1 MTDATNP
8 ADDAFLYSGHIQN
21 SDNLKAF
28 LNHAIRCNASDVF
41 IQAGKRIRGQV
52 HGRLVYLTRYTIQM
66 DQLTT
71 FLRLVIGNDE
81 IRTALAAQRDY
92 DMAFTIPDDK
102 ENDRHGV
109 AKKNRFR
116 LNATPVYNVGA
127 DGGQVVLRHIPSEPP
142 LLSEV
147 GFPDELI
154 KEFALQQGAFL
165 IAGETG
171 SGKTTT
177 FAACIR
183 FILTNDTPIR
193 GNIVTYEAP
202 VEYLFTGIESDHCLI
217 AQSEIG
223 RHLESFEAGVRN
235 AMRRKPSLV
244 VIGEMRDAET
254 IQAAVEASNTGHPV
268 FGTIHASNSAMI
280 IQRMVQRYPSYAQ
293 HQAFTDIVQICR
305 LLMSQTLV
313 AKKGGG
319 RVCLRDWLIIT
330 PDRQEQLLEAGYANH
345 AKLMKQWM
353 VSGENGRDMLTT
365 IHKEWVDGRIDDQT
379 RDEAQKRYGGIVSK
393 DDNSKGE

>member
-1 MTDATNP
+1 MKDATNP
-8 ADDAFLYSGHIQN
+8 DQEAFLYQGHIQN
-21 SDNLKAF
+21 SDNLRAF
-28 LNHAIRCNASDVF
+28 LNHAIRCKASDVF
-41 IQAGKRIRGQV
+41 LQAGKRIRAEV
-52 HGRLVYLTRYTIQM
+52 HGRMIYLSRYSLQM
-66 DQLTT
+66 DQLTN

-92 DMAFTIPDDK
+92 DMAFSIPDDRETDK
-102 ENDRHGV
+102 MGV
-109 AKKNRFR
+109 AKKHRFR

-142 LLSEV
+142 LLSDV
-147 GFPDELI
+147 GFPDELMD
-154 KEFALQQGAFL
+154 EFTLQQGIFL

-183 FILTNDTPIR
+183 HILTHDTPIR
-193 GNIVTYEAP
+193 GNIVTYESP
-202 VEYLFTGIESDHCLI
+202 VEYLFTGIESDHCMI

-223 RHLESFEAGVRN
+223 RHLPTFADGVRN
-235 AMRRKPSLV
+235 SLRRAPRLV

-254 IQAAVEASNTGHPV
+254 IQAAVEVTNTGHPV
-268 FGTIHASNSAMI
+268 FGTIHASNCSMI

-293 HQAFTDIVQICR
+293 HQAFTDIANNVR

-319 RVCLRDWLIIT
+319 RVCLRDWLIVT
-330 PDRQEQLLEAGYANH
+330 PDRQQELQEAGYADH
-345 AKLMKQWM
+345 AKLMRRWM
-353 VSGENGRDMLTT
+353 VNGDGGKDMLTS
-365 IHKEWVDGRIDDQT
+365 IHEAWIAGDIDDET
-379 RDEAQKRYGGIVSK
+379 RDEVQKRYGGSVVQPKS
-393 DDNSKGE
+393 ETEE